1 MPDYSKSKI
10 YLIKNK
16 NNDNLI
22 YVGSTTEHYLSTRF
36 NKHKAQQGCSLYQY
50 INNPDNESCWN
61 DWYIELYEEI
71 KCDNKL
77 QLCKKENEIIRQ
89 LATINKIGYKTE
101 EMKKEQEKEYREKN
115 KEKIAER
122 DKIYREN
129 NKEKIL
135 KQKAEYNERN
145 REHKNEYMKQLYQK
159 NKEEIKSKVKEYRN
173 KNRDYINEKIQCSCG
188 CLISRKG
195 IREHERTKKHLEST
209 KAEQTNH

>member
-36 NKHKAQQGCSLYQY
+36 NKHRAQQGCSLYQY

-61 DWYIELYEEI
+61 DWYIELYEEF
-71 KCDNKL
+71 KCENKL

-89 LATINKIGYKTE
+89 LATINKIGYRTE

-115 KEKIAER
+115 KERIAER
-122 DKIYREN
+122 DKRYCEKNR
-129 NKEKIL
+129 EKIL

-159 NKEEIKSKVKEYRN
+159 K
-173 KNRDYINEKIQCSCG
+173 
-188 CLISRKG
+188 
-195 IREHERTKKHLEST
+195 
-209 KAEQTNH
+209 